1 VRVTYISK
9 HRNTGSEPS
18 MSLWKKY
25 TQDTLSNDWADTKH
39 HHGAALLT
47 IAFLVIVAISHLTD

>member
-1 VRVTYISK
+1 
-9 HRNTGSEPS
+9 

-25 TQDTLSNDWADTKH
+25 THDALSDDEKDTKH

-47 IAFLVIVAISHLTD
+47 IAFLVIITISKLTD

>member
-1 VRVTYISK
+1 
-9 HRNTGSEPS
+9 
-18 MSLWKKY
+18 MSFWKKY

-47 IAFLVIVAISHLTD
+47 IAFLVIITISKLTD